1 ALTTCSRIEPVSARE
16 ASTAPAHIA
25 AAMKTAAINLPARV
39 ISIPL
44 PSDYYALNWTIRALS
59 GLARHLARIPFA
71 QNFCRNQERTCAG
84 RLVGQIVSMPPPQSS
99 SSNLRV
105 ALRATNHDRPIETLM
120 W

>member
-1 ALTTCSRIEPVSARE
+1 E
-16 ASTAPAHIA
+16 
-25 AAMKTAAINLPARV
+25 TAALNLPERV
-39 ISIPL
+39 TTIPS
-44 PSDYYALNWTIRALS
+44 PSDSDYYSLNWTIRALS

-84 RLVGQIVSMPPPQSS
+84 RLVGQIFSMPPPQSS

-120 W
+120 WIKSHPSPIRWLLGAAAGDFWHK